1 MILQSRFLPSKALY
15 AVALSGLTRHALP
28 RQKRI
33 EVRNETRPD
42 SPVEYVWVDDPDA
55 RPLYRY
61 EIPCVWY
68 KRRKGTDTANIG
80 TLRNTSWVEYPE
92 HHPSHAQHFLSDFT
106 DGRYGA
112 DCRSRWDGE
121 CLWSFP
127 DVTHEQMQEDLVL
140 LRWMLDHYPEIPP
153 GFSGWWSFR

>member
-15 AVALSGLTRHALP
+15 AVALSGLTRYTLP
-28 RQKRI
+28 RQKRVEI
-33 EVRNETRPD
+33 D
-42 SPVEYVWVDDPDA
+42 SVYRWVDTDDPA
-55 RPLYRY
+55 VPQLYRY

-68 KRRKGTDTANIG
+68 RRRKGTDTANIG
-80 TLRNTSWVEYPE
+80 LLWDISSLCYAE
-92 HHPSHAQHFLSDFT
+92 HDPSSAARFLENCT

-112 DCRSRWDGE
+112 DCHTRWDGE
-121 CLWSFP
+121 HLWCFP
-127 DVTHEQMQEDLVL
+127 SITYEQQQEDLVL